1 MVHAETLQTL
11 HPAAGATAAV
21 VEFVGELRHAALPHE
36 VRHYARRHLLDTVGV
51 MIAGAGGEVAT
62 RAEAVLAAVRPA
74 GRIPVPGRARRAD
87 LIDAA
92 FLGGTAAHG
101 IELDD
106 GFRQGSVHPGCV
118 VVPAVLALGYDR
130 HADGRALMEAIVA
143 GYEAVIAIGRACH
156 PDLRQRGFHPT
167 AAVGVFGS
175 VAAAGKMRGLSA
187 DALANAL
194 GLAASSAAGLFAFVN
209 GGGDIKRLHA
219 GHAAREGL
227 QAALLAE
234 QGVEGPPDVIE
245 ARDGFMQAFA
255 FGRADKARAAL
266 ASEASGQRGHSKSA
280 RAGHSPEPGS
290 SARVALASE
299 ASGQRGHSKSARA
312 GHSPEPGS
320 SARAALAS
328 EASGQRGHSKSAR
341 AIALPPAAPFGI
353 TDCYIKPYPCCRHI
367 QPAVEALIGLI
378 NDEAISSD
386 EVERIE
392 VATYRIAAEH
402 AETGW
407 DDFASAQLSFPY
419 LMGLALKFRAVKFE
433 HFSEQTRRD
442 PAFAAIARKLSV
454 TAPPDVD
461 RLYPQLRPARVTVTT
476 ARGSFTRQAD
486 EALGSRIVPLDD
498 AGLTAK
504 FFDLVG
510 PVLGAAGAKELG
522 ERLWSLDEISDVAPL
537 VEAMAKP
544 A

>member
-1 MVHAETLQTL
+1 MVHAEALQTL
-11 HPAAGATAAV
+11 HPAAGATAAI
-21 VEFVGELRHAALPHE
+21 VEFVTELRHAALPHE

-74 GRIPVPGRARRAD
+74 GGIPVPGRARRAD

-175 VAAAGKMRGLSA
+175 VAAAGKLQGLPA
-187 DALANAL
+187 DVLANAF

-255 FGRADKARAAL
+255 FGRADKAR
-266 ASEASGQRGHSKSA
+266 
-280 RAGHSPEPGS
+280 P
-290 SARVALASE
+290 
-299 ASGQRGHSKSARA
+299 
-312 GHSPEPGS
+312 
-320 SARAALAS
+320 
-328 EASGQRGHSKSAR
+328 
-341 AIALPPAAPFGI
+341 ITFPPSVPFGI

-442 PAFAAIARKLSV
+442 PAFAAIARKLTV

-510 PVLGAAGAKELG
+510 PVLGAARAKDLG
-522 ERLWSLDEISDVAPL
+522 ERLWSLDEIGDVAPL
-537 VEAMAKP
+537 VEAMAR
-544 A
+544 

>member
-1 MVHAETLQTL
+1 MAHAEALQT
-11 HPAAGATAAV
+11 PDPVGSTTAAL
-21 VEFVGELRHAALPHE
+21 VEFVSELRYPTIPDEA
-36 VRHYARRHLLDTVGV
+36 RHYARRHLLDTVGV
-51 MIAGAGGEVAT
+51 MIAGAAGDVASH
-62 RAEAVLAAVRPA
+62 AEAVLATVRPA
-74 GRIPVPGRARRAD
+74 GHIPVPGRARRAD

-118 VVPAVLALGYDR
+118 VIPAALALGCAR
-130 HADGRALMEAIVA
+130 RSDGQALMQAIVA
-143 GYEAVIAIGRACH
+143 GYETVIAIGRACH

-175 VAAAGKMRGLSA
+175 AAAAGKLGALSP
-187 DALANAL
+187 DRLANAF
-194 GLAASSAAGLFAFVN
+194 GLAASSAGGLFAFVN

-227 QAALLAE
+227 QAALLAD
-234 QGVEGPPDVIE
+234 QGVEGPPGVLE
-245 ARDGFMQAFA
+245 ARDGFMQAFS
-255 FGRADKARAAL
+255 RAEKAR
-266 ASEASGQRGHSKSA
+266 
-280 RAGHSPEPGS
+280 
-290 SARVALASE
+290 V
-299 ASGQRGHSKSARA
+299 
-312 GHSPEPGS
+312 
-320 SARAALAS
+320 
-328 EASGQRGHSKSAR
+328 
-341 AIALPPAAPFGI
+341 IMLPPPFGI

-367 QPAVEALIGLI
+367 QPAVEALIGLLADKNI
-378 NDEAISSD
+378 ASD
-386 EVERIE
+386 EVKRIE

-419 LMGLALKFRAVKFE
+419 LIGLALKFRAIKLE
-433 HFSEQTRRD
+433 HFADEVRRD
-442 PAFAAIARKLSV
+442 PGFAAIARKLTV

-498 AGLTAK
+498 AALEAK
-504 FFDLVG
+504 FLDLVG
-510 PVLGAAGAKELG
+510 PELGTAQAKELA
-522 ERLWSLDEISDVAPL
+522 EQLWSIDAISDVAPL

>member
-11 HPAAGATAAV
+11 HPATRATAAI
-21 VEFVGELRHAALPHE
+21 VEFVGELRHAALPDE

-51 MIAGAGGEVAT
+51 MIAGAGGDVAT
-62 RAEAVLAAVRPA
+62 RAEAVLAAARPA

-87 LIDAA
+87 IIDAA

-118 VVPAVLALGYDR
+118 VVPAVLALGYDKR
-130 HADGRALMEAIVA
+130 IDGKALIEAVVA
-143 GYEAVIAIGRACH
+143 GYEAEIAIGRACH
-156 PDLRQRGFHPT
+156 PDLRQRGFHP
-167 AAVGVFGS
+167 AAACGVFGA
-175 VAAAGKMRGLSA
+175 VMAAGKLRGLPPA
-187 DALANAL
+187 QLANAI
-194 GLAASSAAGLFAFVN
+194 GIAASSAAGLFAFVN
-209 GGGDIKRLHA
+209 GGADIKRLHA
-219 GHAAREGL
+219 GHASREGL

-245 ARDGFMQAFA
+245 ARDGFLQAFA
-255 FGRADKARAAL
+255 FGRTDKARA
-266 ASEASGQRGHSKSA
+266 
-280 RAGHSPEPGS
+280 
-290 SARVALASE
+290 VV
-299 ASGQRGHSKSARA
+299 
-312 GHSPEPGS
+312 
-320 SARAALAS
+320 
-328 EASGQRGHSKSAR
+328 
-341 AIALPPAAPFGI
+341 LPPNVPYGI

-367 QPAVEALIGLI
+367 QPAVEALTSLL
-378 NDEAISSD
+378 NDEKIATE
-386 EVERIE
+386 EVQHID

-419 LMGLALKFRAVKFE
+419 LMGLALKYRGIKFE
-433 HFSEQTRRD
+433 HFSEEMRRD
-442 PAFAAIARKLSV
+442 PSFAAIARKLDI

-498 AGLTAK
+498 AGLRAK
-504 FFDLVG
+504 FLDLVG
-510 PVLGAAGAKELG
+510 PLLGTARARELNERIWSVADAG
-522 ERLWSLDEISDVAPL
+522 DVAPL
-537 VEAMAKP
+537 VEEMAL
-544 A
+544 

>member
-1 MVHAETLQTL
+1 MSHAETLQTL
-11 HPAAGATAAV
+11 HPAAGATEAIV
-21 VEFVGELRHAALPHE
+21 DFVSALRHAALTDE

-62 RAEAVLAAVRPA
+62 RAEAMLAAVRPA
-74 GRIPVPGRARRAD
+74 GTIPVPGRARRAD

-106 GFRQGSVHPGCV
+106 GYRQGSVHPGCV

-130 HADGRALMEAIVA
+130 RITGKALIEAVVA
-143 GYEAVIAIGRACH
+143 GYEADIAIGRACH
-156 PDLRQRGFHPT
+156 PDLRQRGFHPA

-175 VAAAGKMRGLSA
+175 AMAAGKLRGLAA
-187 DALANAL
+187 DELANAL
-194 GLAASSAAGLFAFVN
+194 GIAASSAAGLFAFVN
-209 GGGDIKRLHA
+209 GGADIKRLHA
-219 GHAAREGL
+219 GHASREGL

-245 ARDGFMQAFA
+245 ARDGFLQAFA

-266 ASEASGQRGHSKSA
+266 ASEASGQRGHFI
-280 RAGHSPEPGS
+280 G
-290 SARVALASE
+290 
-299 ASGQRGHSKSARA
+299 ARA

-320 SARAALAS
+320 SARA
-328 EASGQRGHSKSAR
+328 
-341 AIALPPAAPFGI
+341 IVLPPAAPYGI

-367 QPAVEALIGLI
+367 QPAVEALIGLL
-378 NDEAISSD
+378 NDENIATE
-386 EVERIE
+386 EVQRID

-419 LMGLALKFRAVKFE
+419 LMSLALKFRGIKFE
-433 HFSEQTRRD
+433 HFTDAMRRD
-442 PAFAAIARKLSV
+442 PSFAALARKLNV

-476 ARGSFTRQAD
+476 ARGAFTRQAD

-498 AGLTAK
+498 AGLQAK

-510 PVLGAAGAKELG
+510 PVLGAARAKDLVEQVWTV
-522 ERLWSLDEISDVAPL
+522 EEIGDVAPL
-537 VEAMAKP
+537 IGAMAKP

>member
-1 MVHAETLQTL
+1 MSYAKVIPTR
-11 HPAAGATAAV
+11 HPAAGATDAL
-21 VEFVGELRHAALPHE
+21 VEFVTTLRHDALNAE

-87 LIDAA
+87 VIDAA

-130 HADGRALMEAIVA
+130 HADGRAVMEAIVA

-175 VAAAGKMRGLSA
+175 AAAAGKLRGLSA

-255 FGRADKARAAL
+255 FGRADKA
-266 ASEASGQRGHSKSA
+266 
-280 RAGHSPEPGS
+280 
-290 SARVALASE
+290 
-299 ASGQRGHSKSARA
+299 
-312 GHSPEPGS
+312 
-320 SARAALAS
+320 
-328 EASGQRGHSKSAR
+328 HSKSAR
-341 AIALPPAAPFGI
+341 AIALPPVAPFGI

-367 QPAVEALIGLI
+367 QPAVEALIGLL
-378 NDEAISSD
+378 NDEAIARD
-386 EVERIE
+386 EVQHID

-419 LMGLALKFRAVKFE
+419 LMGLALKFRGIKFE
-433 HFSEQTRRD
+433 HFTDEMRRD
-442 PAFAAIARKLSV
+442 PSFTAIARKLHI
-454 TAPPDVD
+454 TAPADID

-476 ARGSFTRQAD
+476 ARGAFTRQAD

-498 AGLTAK
+498 AGLQAK
-504 FFDLVG
+504 FLDLVG
-510 PVLGAAGAKELG
+510 PVLGAARAKELG
-522 ERLWSLDEISDVAPL
+522 ERLWSLDEISDVAAL
-537 VEAMAKP
+537 VES
-544 A
+544 

>member
-1 MVHAETLQTL
+1 MVHAEALSTL
-11 HPAAGATAAV
+11 PPVAGATAAIV
-21 VEFVGELRHAALPHE
+21 QFVGELRHAALPDE
-36 VRHYARRHLLDTVGV
+36 VLHYARRHLLDTVGV
-51 MIAGAGGEVAT
+51 MIAGAGGDVAT

-87 LIDAA
+87 VIDAA

-130 HADGRALMEAIVA
+130 RADGRAVMEAIVA

-175 VAAAGKMRGLSA
+175 AAAAGKLRGLSA

-255 FGRADKARAAL
+255 FGRADKA
-266 ASEASGQRGHSKSA
+266 
-280 RAGHSPEPGS
+280 
-290 SARVALASE
+290 
-299 ASGQRGHSKSARA
+299 
-312 GHSPEPGS
+312 
-320 SARAALAS
+320 
-328 EASGQRGHSKSAR
+328 HSKSAR
-341 AIALPPAAPFGI
+341 AIALPPVAPFGI

-367 QPAVEALIGLI
+367 QPAVEALIGLL
-378 NDEAISSD
+378 NDEAIASD
-386 EVERIE
+386 EVQRID

-442 PAFAAIARKLSV
+442 PAFGAIARKLSV
-454 TAPPDVD
+454 TAPADVD

-504 FFDLVG
+504 FLDLVG
-510 PVLGAAGAKELG
+510 PVLGAARAKELG
-522 ERLWSLDEISDVAPL
+522 ERLWSLDEISDVAAL
-537 VEAMAKP
+537 VESMAKP

>member
-1 MVHAETLQTL
+1 MVHAEALSTL
-11 HPAAGATAAV
+11 HPAAGATGAI
-21 VEFVGELRHAALPHE
+21 VEFVGELRHAALSDE

-51 MIAGAGGEVAT
+51 MIAGAGGDVAS
-62 RAEAVLAAVRPA
+62 RAEAVLAAARPA
-74 GRIPVPGRARRAD
+74 GRIPVPGRLRRAD
-87 LIDAA
+87 VIDAA

-130 HADGRALMEAIVA
+130 HADGGALMEAIVA

-175 VAAAGKMRGLSA
+175 AAAAGKLRGLSA

-255 FGRADKARAAL
+255 FGRADKAR
-266 ASEASGQRGHSKSA
+266 
-280 RAGHSPEPGS
+280 P
-290 SARVALASE
+290 
-299 ASGQRGHSKSARA
+299 
-312 GHSPEPGS
+312 
-320 SARAALAS
+320 
-328 EASGQRGHSKSAR
+328 
-341 AIALPPAAPFGI
+341 IAFPPSVPFGI

-367 QPAVEALIGLI
+367 QPAVEALIGLL
-378 NDEAISSD
+378 NDETIAND
-386 EVERIE
+386 EVQRID

-419 LMGLALKFRAVKFE
+419 LMGVALKFRAVKFE

-454 TAPPDVD
+454 TAPADVD

-504 FFDLVG
+504 FLDLAG
-510 PVLGAAGAKELG
+510 PVLGAARAKELG
-522 ERLWSLDEISDVAPL
+522 ERLWSLDAISDVAPL
-537 VEAMAKP
+537 VESMAKP

>member
-1 MVHAETLQTL
+1 MAHAEALQT
-11 HPAAGATAAV
+11 PDPVGSTTAAL
-21 VEFVGELRHAALPHE
+21 VEFVSELRYPTIPDEA
-36 VRHYARRHLLDTVGV
+36 RHYARRHLLDTVGV
-51 MIAGAGGEVAT
+51 MIAGAAGDVAS
-62 RAEAVLAAVRPA
+62 RAEAVLATVRPA

-118 VVPAVLALGYDR
+118 VIPAALALGCAR
-130 HADGRALMEAIVA
+130 HSDGQALMQAIVA
-143 GYEAVIAIGRACH
+143 GYETVIAIGRACH

-175 VAAAGKMRGLSA
+175 AAAAGKLGALSP
-187 DALANAL
+187 DRLANAF
-194 GLAASSAAGLFAFVN
+194 GLAASSAGGLFAFVN

-227 QAALLAE
+227 QAALLAD
-234 QGVEGPPDVIE
+234 QGVEGPPGVLE
-245 ARDGFMQAFA
+245 ARDGFMQAFS
-255 FGRADKARAAL
+255 RAEKAR
-266 ASEASGQRGHSKSA
+266 
-280 RAGHSPEPGS
+280 
-290 SARVALASE
+290 V
-299 ASGQRGHSKSARA
+299 
-312 GHSPEPGS
+312 
-320 SARAALAS
+320 
-328 EASGQRGHSKSAR
+328 
-341 AIALPPAAPFGI
+341 IMLPPPFGI

-367 QPAVEALIGLI
+367 QPAVEALIGLLADKNI
-378 NDEAISSD
+378 ASD
-386 EVERIE
+386 EVKRIE

-419 LMGLALKFRAVKFE
+419 LIGLALKFRAIKLE
-433 HFSEQTRRD
+433 HFADEVRRD
-442 PAFAAIARKLSV
+442 PGFAAIARKLTV

-498 AGLTAK
+498 SALQAK
-504 FFDLVG
+504 FLDLVG
-510 PVLGAAGAKELG
+510 PVLGTARAKALAEQ
-522 ERLWSLDEISDVAPL
+522 LWSVDAISDVAPL
-537 VEAMAKP
+537 VESMAKP
-544 A
+544 G

>member
-1 MVHAETLQTL
+1 MAHAEALQTL
-11 HPAAGATAAV
+11 HPAAGATEAI
-21 VEFVGELRHAALPHE
+21 VEFASGLRHAALTDQ

-51 MIAGAGGEVAT
+51 MIAGAGGEVAS

-87 LIDAA
+87 LLDAA

-118 VVPAVLALGYDR
+118 VVPALLSLGYD
-130 HADGRALMEAIVA
+130 GRITGAALIEAMVA
-143 GYEAVIAIGRACH
+143 GYEAEIAIGRACH
-156 PDLRQRGFHPT
+156 PDLRQRGFHPA
-167 AAVGVFGS
+167 AAVGVFGA
-175 VAAAGKMRGLSA
+175 VMAAGKLRGLTA
-187 DALANAL
+187 AQLANAL
-194 GLAASSAAGLFAFVN
+194 GIAASSAAGLFAFVN

-255 FGRADKARAAL
+255 FGRADKA
-266 ASEASGQRGHSKSA
+266 
-280 RAGHSPEPGS
+280 
-290 SARVALASE
+290 
-299 ASGQRGHSKSARA
+299 HSKSARA

-320 SARAALAS
+320 SARA
-328 EASGQRGHSKSAR
+328 
-341 AIALPPAAPFGI
+341 ITLPPAAAFGI

-367 QPAVEALIGLI
+367 QPAVEALIGLL
-378 NDEAISSD
+378 NDETIASD
-386 EVERIE
+386 EVQRIE

-419 LMGLALKFRAVKFE
+419 LMGLALKFRGIKFE
-433 HFSEQTRRD
+433 HFTEEMRRD
-442 PAFAAIARKLSV
+442 PSFAALARKLNI
-454 TAPPDVD
+454 TAPPDID

-486 EALGSRIVPLDD
+486 EALGSRQVPLDD
-498 AGLTAK
+498 AGLERK
-504 FFDLVG
+504 FHGLVA
-510 PVLGAAGAKELG
+510 PVLGGKRASELSA
-522 ERLWSLDEISDVAPL
+522 RLWEI
-537 VEAMAKP
+537 
-544 A
+544 